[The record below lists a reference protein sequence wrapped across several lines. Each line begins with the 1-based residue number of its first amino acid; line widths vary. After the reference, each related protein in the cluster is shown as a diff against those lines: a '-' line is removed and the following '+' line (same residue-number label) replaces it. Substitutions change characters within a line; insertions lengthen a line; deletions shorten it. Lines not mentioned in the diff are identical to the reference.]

1 MKQGEYLAVMSAGAY
16 GMSMSSNYNS
26 RPTIAEVMVK
36 GRTHSL
42 IRRRGTYAELVEDE
56 ITPGYLK

>member
-1 MKQGEYLAVMSAGAY
+1 MSAGAY

-42 IRRRGTYAELVEDE
+42 IRRRGSYEGLVENE
-56 ITPGYLK
+56 IVPGYLR